1 MYCVNHITRDT
12 DKDIT
17 SSSGYKLVCSG
28 HYFSGSNLIMFH
40 AEDHRALVKT
50 SGVQISKISDLE
62 MSRPSPFLM
71 PLSEEINS
79 VPP

>member
-1 MYCVNHITRDT
+1 
-12 DKDIT
+12 
-17 SSSGYKLVCSG
+17 
-28 HYFSGSNLIMFH
+28 MFN

-71 PLSEEINS
+71 PLIEEINP